1 MYRLLV
7 VLFCVFINFNFAFAQ
22 NDNGFQFHRAGKKRY
37 IIPFTNYNNL
47 IIIEAKL
54 NGNNM
59 NLLLDTGVDKTIL
72 FGIEGDEKEIKKNS
86 EKILIKGVSGKK
98 ITYAYRNDNNRL
110 KIDKLVNYTQDIYVI
125 FDEDFNISDKIGYQI
140 QGIIGYDFFEDHVVK
155 IDYAKS
161 RLKVYNTEKFS
172 KSLKSYDKSKLF
184 FYGNKPYLKT
194 EIKQDNVFEEFTFL
208 LDTGSGDAIWVKPQK
223 NQKPPKRS
231 FYDILGYG
239 FADIITG
246 VRSKASAFKLGKT
259 IIDNPKIAYPDSLSY
274 TGLEIIPKSGVIG
287 SEIMRRFNWY
297 IDYKNLMVYY
307 KPNPY
312 LNDLFNYD
320 MSGLVLKYDG
330 YQQITSYYNIF
341 PGIKVKTDNKS
352 PYFKSSEQNKALK
365 VEIRPILKIGA
376 IRPNSSAFEAGFI
389 EGDEIKKINGK
400 YSYRYDLDEIKKLF
414 SSKEGL
420 EIDIE
425 ILRNGFL
432 YEKTLTLK
440 SRFLE

>member
-1 MYRLLV
+1 M
-7 VLFCVFINFNFAFAQ
+7 INNA
-22 NDNGFQFHRAGKKRY
+22 
-37 IIPFTNYNNL
+37 
-47 IIIEAKL
+47 
-54 NGNNM
+54 
-59 NLLLDTGVDKTIL
+59 
-72 FGIEGDEKEIKKNS
+72 
-86 EKILIKGVSGKK
+86 
-98 ITYAYRNDNNRL
+98 
-110 KIDKLVNYTQDIYVI
+110 QDIYVI

-140 QGIIGYDFFEDHVVK
+140 QGIIGYDFFEQHVVK
-155 IDYAKS
+155 IEYAKS
-161 RLKVYNTEKFS
+161 HLKVYNTEKFS
-172 KSLKSYDKSKLF
+172 KSLRSYDKSKLIF
-184 FYGNKPYLKT
+184 FDNKPYLKS
-194 EIKQDNVFEEFTFL
+194 EIKQDSIFQEFIFL

-246 VRSKASAFKLGKT
+246 IRSKAKAFKLGKT

-274 TGLEIIPKSGVIG
+274 TGLDITPKSGVIG

-297 IDYKNLMVYY
+297 IDYKNQTVYY
-307 KPNPY
+307 KPNSN

-320 MSGLVLKYDG
+320 MSGIVLKYDG

-341 PGIKVKTDNKS
+341 PGIKVKTDNKP
-352 PYFKSSEQNKALK
+352 PYFNSSEQEKALK

-400 YSYRYDLDEIKKLF
+400 SSYRYDLDEIKELF

-432 YEKTLTLK
+432 YEKTLMLK